1 MFSVVHDLCHS
12 SQMEQSDLYS
22 CAGFCSWSFCVAC
35 ENLIFSSFTCNAIFP
50 SHSTNA
56 EWKVKTPCCWGMG
69 SIVHL
74 STFTD
79 HRGSWCSI
87 HCVFICSSVALKK
100 KSSRGN
106 LPALVLHT
114 LMHDEAVEAAE
125 DWENLTSALG
135 SISFL
140 LKSHSSV
147 TWHPTWGFE
156 TSTWKSIC
164 AWGFFKINS
173 KCFSLSD
180 E

>member
-1 MFSVVHDLCHS
+1 
-12 SQMEQSDLYS
+12 
-22 CAGFCSWSFCVAC
+22 
-35 ENLIFSSFTCNAIFP
+35 
-50 SHSTNA
+50 
-56 EWKVKTPCCWGMG
+56 MG
-69 SIVHL
+69 STVNL

-87 HCVFICSSVALKK
+87 HRVFICSSVALKK

-156 TSTWKSIC
+156 TSTWKSIY

-180 E
+180 EQGTMGVIPCKCGCVIALALGMKEDNTPWGLCTILTQPAQLT